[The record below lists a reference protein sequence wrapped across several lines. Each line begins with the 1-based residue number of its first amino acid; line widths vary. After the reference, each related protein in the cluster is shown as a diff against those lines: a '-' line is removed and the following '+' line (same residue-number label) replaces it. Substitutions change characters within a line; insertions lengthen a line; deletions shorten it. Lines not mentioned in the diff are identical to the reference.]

1 MKSNITSNN
10 LGSHENI
17 HELYSDLTDLHLA
30 AELKDLECEEAQEIA
45 DSKSWALNGKATL
58 AIVTAITFLYI
69 FFEVTWVSALFDT
82 LTDKNANTTEIQG
95 LEFAGR
101 CLSAFGLTWF
111 LAKNRFLFH
120 KDGASHFAFDVAILL
135 VATSCVYYG
144 IGLAYDSVINN
155 LSAKSSMQLFE
166 NAAARKWAL
175 EGKLNPGVDVKDPL
189 AMSLFPV
196 LILDTEAQASIHAKY
211 EHERTIGATDA
222 VDRLLKAYPEVANS
236 KAFKAGLEENYKK
249 FIKKS
254 QQLVNAKEFA
264 GKADGKWW
272 VGYDVARNVKNGAET
287 LDKAFLEI
295 YGQAPNPKATFEEFV
310 AGLKNSKYSDLQS
323 TGQAIEKA
331 GGDPDKIALVD
342 VPGLKITLKEVM
354 DMTQAEY
361 DRFIR
366 QKFRDLLEDTLPTEK
381 TVKSSSL
388 AHDFVSTSIIP
399 PIAIVLSLL
408 SVVLNLSS
416 MLGHII
422 GFAIRGEASESNRGV
437 LHLALPGAAIVALAI
452 LINGVP
458 PKGLEK
464 GFKAFSEQN
473 SALSSV
479 LLNAAAVDKYFLEL

>member
-1 MKSNITSNN
+1 MSSNN
-10 LGSHENI
+10 LRGYLHD
-17 HELYSDLTDLHLA
+17 LYSNLTA
-30 AELKDLECEEAQEIA
+30 KAELNRAMERSEMEREEAKEIS

-58 AIVTAITFLYI
+58 AIVTAITLVYV
-69 FFEVTWVSALFDT
+69 FFEITWVSALFDT

-120 KDGASHFAFDVAILL
+120 KDGGGHFVFDVAILV
-135 VATSCVYYG
+135 VATSCAYYA
-144 IGLAYDSVINN
+144 IGLAYDSVVKN
-155 LSAKSSMQLFE
+155 LSPKSSMQLFE

-175 EGKLNPGVDVKDPL
+175 EGKLKTGVDTKDPI

-196 LILDTEAQASIHAKY
+196 LILDQDAQASIHAKY

-236 KAFKAGLEENYKK
+236 KASKAALEENYKK

-287 LDKAFLEI
+287 LDKFFLET

-310 AGLKNSKYSDLQS
+310 VGLKNSKYSDLQS

-331 GGDPDKIALVD
+331 GGDPDKIALFE
-342 VPGLKITLKEVM
+342 VPGLRITLSQVL
-354 DMTQAEY
+354 DMPQSEY

-366 QKFRDLLEDTLPTEK
+366 QKFRDLIEDTLPTEK

-416 MLGHII
+416 ILGHII
-422 GFAIRGEASESNRGV
+422 AFSIRGEAIDNDHGALHIV
-437 LHLALPGAAIVALAI
+437 LPVAALVAVAIFFS
-452 LINGVP
+452 GEP
-458 PKGLEK
+458 PKGMETA
-464 GFKAFSEQN
+464 FKAFSEEY
-473 SALSSV
+473 SSIISSV
-479 LLNAAAVDKYFLEL
+479 VLKAANAEKWLLDL